1 MGETSP
7 SDRAQKSGK
16 GRQPN
21 PAPKLARG
29 ESSVKIIIAVLATCM
44 ALAGCAMAPNTGP
57 DDVDQ
62 LAQAIQQLDPKV
74 DPAEARRAA
83 EISYAYSSQLKQE
96 WNVTDS
102 AIVHN
107 AKVINGFR
115 EKGLCNDWA
124 QAMTTRL
131 KQENFRTLDLHWAT
145 SPPTAFRIIH
155 HSALISAKGDS
166 MYEGIILDPWR
177 NSGVLYWDQVRED
190 TKYNWRPRLEVREE
204 LISGVNPY

>member
-1 MGETSP
+1 MTRP
-7 SDRAQKSGK
+7 LFA
-16 GRQPN
+16 
-21 PAPKLARG
+21 LC
-29 ESSVKIIIAVLATCM
+29 AVLA
-44 ALAGCAMAPNTGP
+44 AIVLGGCATKQPTVGQSDI
-57 DDVDQ
+57 DD
-62 LAQAIQQLDPKV
+62 LAMAIQALGPEV
-74 DPAEARRAA
+74 DRAEANKAA
-83 EISYAYSSQLKQE
+83 TIAYSYSQQLKQE

-102 AIVHN
+102 AIIHN

-115 EKGLCNDWA
+115 EFGLCNDWA

-166 MYEGIILDPWR
+166 MYDGIILDPWR
-177 NSGVLYWDQVRED
+177 ASGALTWAPVRED

-204 LISGVNPY
+204 LISGEIPY